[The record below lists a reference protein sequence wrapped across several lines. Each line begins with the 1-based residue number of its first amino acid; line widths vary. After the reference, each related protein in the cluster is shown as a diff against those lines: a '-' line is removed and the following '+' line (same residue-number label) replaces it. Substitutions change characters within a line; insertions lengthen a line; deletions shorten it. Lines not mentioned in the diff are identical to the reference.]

1 MAKPEKTSS
10 AAAARNPTGPSDWL
24 WQAIRD
30 EASREAQTE
39 PVLASFLHAT
49 VLNHASLEESLSFHL
64 AGKLAS
70 ENLPGMLIRDVI
82 DQALHKSPEIGRAV
96 RADIQAVSERDPAC
110 PGYLATLLYYKGFH
124 ALQSYR
130 IGNWLWG
137 QGRRSLARH
146 LQNRISE
153 LFAVDIHPAAKLGS
167 GIFIDHGTGLVIGET
182 AVVDDNVSM
191 LHGVTLGGTG
201 KESGDRH
208 PKIRSEVMIGVG
220 AAILG
225 NVEIG
230 ARARVAAGSVVLK
243 DVRAGCTVAGVPAVT
258 VGHCDESRPARDM
271 KQGFEPDPVI

>member
-1 MAKPEKTSS
+1 MAQRKKSE
-10 AAAARNPTGPSDWL
+10 GPSDWL

-30 EASREAQTE
+30 EAAREAQTE
-39 PVLASFLHAT
+39 PVLASLLHAT
-49 VLNHASLEESLSFHL
+49 VLNHATLEEALSFHL
-64 AGKLAS
+64 AGKLGS
-70 ENLPGMLIRDVI
+70 ENLPSMLIRDVI
-82 DQALHKSPEIGRAV
+82 DDSLSKGPEIGRAV

-130 IGNWLWG
+130 VSHWLWE

-153 LFAVDIHPAAKLGS
+153 LFAVDIHPAARVGV
-167 GIFIDHGTGLVIGET
+167 GVFIDHGTGVVIGET
-182 AVVDDNVSM
+182 AVVEDNVSM

-208 PKIRSEVMIGVG
+208 PKVRSEVMIGAG
-220 AAILG
+220 AKILG

-230 ARARVAAGSVVLK
+230 ARARIAAGSVVLK

-258 VGHCDESRPARDM
+258 VGHCEEALPARDM
-271 KQGFEPDPVI
+271 KQSIEPDPVI

>member
-1 MAKPEKTSS
+1 MLKPKTP
-10 AAAARNPTGPSDWL
+10 AGPADWL

-39 PVLASFLHAT
+39 PVLASLFHAT
-49 VLNHASLEESLSFHL
+49 VLNHATLEEALSFHL

-70 ENLPGMLIRDVI
+70 ENLPGMTVRDVI
-82 DQALHKSPEIGRAV
+82 DEALVKSPEIGRAM

-124 ALQSYR
+124 ALESYR
-130 IGNWLWG
+130 IGHWLWE

-153 LFAVDIHPAAKLGS
+153 LFAVDIHPAARIGVGL
-167 GIFIDHGTGLVIGET
+167 FIDHGTGVVIGET
-182 AVVDDNVSM
+182 AVVEDNVSM

-208 PKIRSEVMIGVG
+208 PKIRSEVMIGAG
-220 AAILG
+220 ASILG
-225 NVEIG
+225 NVEVG
-230 ARARVAAGSVVLK
+230 ARARVASGSVVLK
-243 DVRAGCTVAGVPAVT
+243 DVRPGCTVAGVPATT

-271 KQGFEPDPVI
+271 KQGIEPDPVI

>member
-1 MAKPEKTSS
+1 MPMPKKGE
-10 AAAARNPTGPSDWL
+10 GPADWL

-30 EASREAQTE
+30 EAAREAQAE
-39 PVLASFLHAT
+39 PVLASLLHAT
-49 VLNHASLEESLSFHL
+49 VLNHATLEDTLSFHL

-82 DQALHKSPEIGRAV
+82 DEGLSKSREIGRAV

-124 ALQSYR
+124 ALESYR
-130 IGNWLWG
+130 SSHWLWQ

-153 LFAVDIHPAAKLGS
+153 RFAVDIHPAARVGA
-167 GIFIDHGTGLVIGET
+167 GVFIDHGTGVVIGET
-182 AVVDDNVSM
+182 AVVEDNVSM

-208 PKIRSEVMIGVG
+208 PKIRSEVMIGAG

-230 ARARVAAGSVVLK
+230 ARARIAAGSVVLR

-258 VGHCDESRPARDM
+258 VGHCEESLPARDM
-271 KQGFEPDPVI
+271 KQGIEIDPGI

>member
-1 MAKPEKTSS
+1 MAKAKTAVSP
-10 AAAARNPTGPSDWL
+10 ADWL

-30 EASREAQTE
+30 EAAREAQAE
-39 PVLASFLHAT
+39 PVLASFIHAT
-49 VLNHASLEESLSFHL
+49 VLNHATLEEALSFHL
-64 AGKLAS
+64 AGKLAC
-70 ENLPGMLIRDVI
+70 ENLPGMMIRDVI
-82 DQALHKSPEIGRAV
+82 ADALAKSPEIGRAV

-124 ALQSYR
+124 ALESYR
-130 IGNWLWG
+130 VSHWLWL

-153 LFAVDIHPAAKLGS
+153 LFAMDIHPAAQVGAGL
-167 GIFIDHGTGLVIGET
+167 FIDHGTGVVIGET
-182 AVVDDNVSM
+182 AVVEDNVSM

-208 PKIRSEVMIGVG
+208 PKVRSEVMIGAG
-220 AAILG
+220 AKILG

-258 VGHCDESRPARDM
+258 VGHCEEARPARDM
-271 KQGFEPDPVI
+271 KQQIEPDPVI